1 MMKFINKKKPE
12 EETSTT
18 IAEPSKGLTLSGKE
32 KAFIGFTVLHAVL
45 LFVNLYLFIYNSSS
59 SSPDSREGW
68 FQKSKKWI
76 KLMRRGLM
84 IDENQF
90 KMIFSMIYFAIS
102 LFFTVFWYFC
112 QIFFMVLYML
122 CCLVINVIYYI
133 LALHWHR
140 GKEQKINEN
149 EQKTMVTSSKP
160 WMWQWWMS
168 RK

>member
-1 MMKFINKKKPE
+1 
-12 EETSTT
+12 
-18 IAEPSKGLTLSGKE
+18 
-32 KAFIGFTVLHAVL
+32 
-45 LFVNLYLFIYNSSS
+45 
-59 SSPDSREGW
+59 
-68 FQKSKKWI
+68 
-76 KLMRRGLM
+76 
-84 IDENQF
+84 
-90 KMIFSMIYFAIS
+90 MIYFAIS